1 MSFGGKSSR
10 RASPRRRSSGSV
22 WNLLTALVVV
32 ATVAVIA
39 LFAVIYFFPNSFL
52 NPFPPVSVPQAL
64 VLPTSTPTSILVLGP
79 TWTPRATQLP
89 TDTPQPTASA
99 TPTVT
104 PTLLVLPSATLTP
117 TPTATKPP
125 YYVISDSSPD
135 YMVSSG
141 RSCAWMGV
149 GGTVIGLDE
158 LPVTGL
164 SVVMGGTYEE
174 KKLNATSITGSALDY
189 GESGYELFI
198 ANDPGRSKETIFVQ
212 LLDAAGK
219 ILSDKIYFETYD
231 DCSRN
236 LIRID
241 FEQIQ

>member
-1 MSFGGKSSR
+1 MSFGAKSSR
-10 RASPRRRSSGSV
+10 RVSAKRRSSGSL
-22 WNLLTALVVV
+22 WNLLTALVLV
-32 ATVAVIA
+32 ATAAVIA
-39 LFAVIYFFPNSFL
+39 LFAVIYLFPNSFL
-52 NPFPPVSVPQAL
+52 NPFPPVNVPQAL

-99 TPTVT
+99 IPSMT

-125 YYVISDSSPD
+125 FYKITSSSPD
-135 YMVSSG
+135 YMASAG

-149 GGTVIGLDE
+149 GGTVVDLND

-164 SVVMGGTYEE
+164 RVLLGGAYEGVN
-174 KKLNATSITGSALDY
+174 LAASSITGSALSY

-198 ANDPGRSKETIFVQ
+198 ANDPGVSKKTIFVQ
-212 LLDAAGK
+212 LQDASGK
-219 ILSDKIYFETYD
+219 NLSDKVYFETYD
-231 DCSRN
+231 DCKTN

-241 FEQIQ
+241 FEQTQ